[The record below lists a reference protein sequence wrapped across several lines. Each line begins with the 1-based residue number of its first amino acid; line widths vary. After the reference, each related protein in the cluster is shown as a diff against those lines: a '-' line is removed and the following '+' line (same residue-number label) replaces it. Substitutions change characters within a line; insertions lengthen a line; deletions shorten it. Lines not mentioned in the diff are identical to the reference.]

1 MTTIVDDVSQ
11 SDPQRCFMSIPRSSD
26 RNDGLRDGSY
36 ALIARAVNRCAW
48 WMEDLLGK
56 GAGFPTIATYLNPMD
71 FRHVTLIFGAIKA
84 GYKMFYSSPR
94 NRLKVQVALL
104 EKLECD
110 ILMTPEQMSDTTRGV
125 LNSRAMRKFI
135 LPDLVFFFED
145 EPVQPYPY
153 TKTWE
158 EAREDPYVVMH
169 SSGTTGTKNPDP
181 EARHSCCPRRLP
193 TFH

>member
-1 MTTIVDDVSQ
+1 MEPQRRSIPKSAGERLMTTIVDDVSQ

-84 GYKMFYSSPR
+84 GYKACLDRSIRGGRRKPLLTTSDVLQLSSQPP
-94 NRLKVQVALL
+94 QG
-104 EKLECD
+104 
-110 ILMTPEQMSDTTRGV
+110 PG
-125 LNSRAMRKFI
+125 RAFG
-135 LPDLVFFFED
+135 
-145 EPVQPYPY
+145 
-153 TKTWE
+153 
-158 EAREDPYVVMH
+158 EA
-169 SSGTTGTKNPDP
+169 
-181 EARHSCCPRRLP
+181 
-193 TFH
+193 